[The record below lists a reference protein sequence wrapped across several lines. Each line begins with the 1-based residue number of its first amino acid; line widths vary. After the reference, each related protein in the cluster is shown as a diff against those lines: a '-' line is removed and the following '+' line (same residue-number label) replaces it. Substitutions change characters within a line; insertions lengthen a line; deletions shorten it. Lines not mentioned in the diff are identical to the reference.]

1 MFREFMGLPLHPMLI
16 HAVVVFVP
24 LLALVSVAYVALP
37 RFRSRLDW
45 AAVALAVGA
54 PVSAFFAKMSGEELK
69 EVLIGRNYPPEG
81 IAKIEEHQGYGE
93 LTLWWSLG
101 LGVAT
106 ILLVVLTSRRAQAR
120 SLPGWVKLV
129 LSGIVVVLAGIS
141 VYYVY
146 LTGDTG
152 AKTVW
157 EGIL

>member
-1 MFREFMGLPLHPMLI
+1 VFREIMGLPLHPLLI

-24 LLALVSVAYVALP
+24 LLALVAVAYAALP

-45 AAVALAVGA
+45 AAVGLAVAA
-54 PVSAFFAKMSGEELK
+54 PVSALFAKLSGEELK
-69 EVLIGRNYPPEG
+69 EVLIGRQYPPEG
-81 IAKIEEHQGYGE
+81 IAKIEEHQGYGD

-101 LGVAT
+101 LGVVT
-106 ILLVVLTSRRAQAR
+106 VLLVVLTSRRSR
-120 SLPGWVKLV
+120 TLPGWVV
-129 LSGIVVVLAGIS
+129 LLLSAAVVVLGAIS

-157 EGIL
+157 EGIV

>member
-1 MFREFMGLPLHPMLI
+1 MGLPVHPLLI

-24 LLALVSVAYVALP
+24 LLALVSLAYVALP

-54 PVSAFFAKMSGEELK
+54 PVSALFAKLSGEELK
-69 EVLIGRNYPPEG
+69 EVLVARNYPPEG
-81 IAKIEEHQGYGE
+81 IAKIEEHQGYGD

-106 ILLVVLTSRRAQAR
+106 VLLVVLTSRRR
-120 SLPGWVKLV
+120 TLPGWLKLA
-129 LSGIVVVLAGIS
+129 LSGIVVVLGAIS

-157 EGIL
+157 EGVL

>member
-1 MFREFMGLPLHPMLI
+1 MFREFMGLPVHPLLI

-24 LLALVSVAYVALP
+24 LLALVSLAYVALP

-54 PVSAFFAKMSGEELK
+54 PVSALFAKLSGEELK
-69 EVLIGRNYPPEG
+69 EVLVARNYPPEG
-81 IAKIEEHQGYGE
+81 IAKIEEHQGYGD

-106 ILLVVLTSRRAQAR
+106 VLLVVLTSRRR
-120 SLPGWVKLV
+120 TLPGWLKLA
-129 LSGIVVVLAGIS
+129 LSGIVVVLGAIS

-157 EGIL
+157 EGVL

>member
-1 MFREFMGLPLHPMLI
+1 MFREFMGLPVHPLLI

-24 LLALVSVAYVALP
+24 LLALVSVAYVVLP

-54 PVSAFFAKMSGEELK
+54 PVSALFAKLSGEELK
-69 EVLIGRNYPPEG
+69 EVLVARNYPPEG
-81 IAKIEEHQGYGE
+81 IAKIEEHQGYGD
-93 LTLWWSLG
+93 LTLWWSLA

-106 ILLVVLTSRRAQAR
+106 VLLVVLTSRRR
-120 SLPGWVKLV
+120 SLPGWLKLV
-129 LSGIVVVLAGIS
+129 LSGVVVVLGAIS

>member
-1 MFREFMGLPLHPMLI
+1 MFREFMGLPVHPLLI

-24 LLALVSVAYVALP
+24 LLALVSVAYVVLP

-54 PVSAFFAKMSGEELK
+54 PVSAFFAKLSGEELK
-69 EVLIGRNYPPEG
+69 EVLVGRNYPPEG

-106 ILLVVLTSRRAQAR
+106 VLLVVLTSRRR
-120 SLPGWVKLV
+120 PVPGWLRLV
-129 LSGIVVVLAGIS
+129 LSGIVVVLGAIS